1 MPLSARNLR
10 ELHLQRTIDRP
21 LEPVLSALRAGPQEW
36 LPEFKEEQ
44 GQSTSEL
51 RVEEAGQRVV
61 RRVRVTL
68 GTVQRFDHSASL
80 PVEWEAAQN
89 PQLYPR
95 LNGDLRVEEREPGRV
110 QVRFD
115 ARYVPPA
122 GRLGAAVDRI
132 LMGRVARASVGDFF
146 DRLTTRLAGAARST
160 G

>member
-10 ELHLQRTIDRP
+10 ELHLVRTIGGP
-21 LEPVLSALRAGPQEW
+21 LEPVVSALRSGPQEW
-36 LPEFKEEQ
+36 LPEFREEH
-44 GQSTSEL
+44 GQPTTEL

-68 GTVQRFDHSASL
+68 GSMQAAGRGVTV
-80 PVEWEAAQN
+80 PVEWEAVQH
-89 PQLYPR
+89 PELYPR
-95 LNGDLRVEEREPGRV
+95 LDGHLRVEQQNGNV

-146 DRLTTRLAGAARST
+146 DRLTSRLDRAGRST
-160 G
+160 A